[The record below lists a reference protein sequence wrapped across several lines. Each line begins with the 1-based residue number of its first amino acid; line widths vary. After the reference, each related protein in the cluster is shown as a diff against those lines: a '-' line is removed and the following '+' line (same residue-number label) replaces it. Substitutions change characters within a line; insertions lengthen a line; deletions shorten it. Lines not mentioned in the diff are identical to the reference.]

1 MCRLRYA
8 RMSRTTTAIHRN
20 IRILEPESIADRF
33 VVDERIAPPVV
44 QVAGHE
50 LTIFVQSAPL
60 IDAMVA
66 DISAAKQRVWL
77 ESYIF
82 ADDAAGQ
89 QVAEALS
96 ERARA
101 GLDVRVLYD
110 GLGSIG
116 TSGAFFEQMS
126 RSGVKVHAFHTVWQ
140 AVREFAFLRVLN
152 RRDHRKLLIVD
163 DDVAYFG
170 GMNIVD
176 QRGIETVEDAKARH
190 LPVSSGWRDVHVRLA
205 GPQQPKIARAFDR
218 LWRYASHET
227 RIAWPRWPIEQMLRS
242 QHESMFFFDSRP
254 SLRYHRPQSVFVP
267 LIRGARRNIM
277 LSMAYFIPQGRILRE
292 LVRARQRGVTIRVII
307 PGNSDVPAVHCA
319 TRYFYAYLLK
329 RGFRIYE
336 QNDYMLHSKV
346 MVVDQEWSVVG
357 SCNMDPRSLRFN
369 LEFVAVI
376 HSRSTAA
383 LMKRICHYEMQKSR
397 RVTPAD
403 VARRSWWQRLIDRI
417 AWSFRKWL

>member
-1 MCRLRYA
+1 M
-8 RMSRTTTAIHRN
+8 
-20 IRILEPESIADRF
+20 RILEQPSTADRF
-33 VVDERIAPPVV
+33 VNDERAAPQVAY
-44 QVAGHE
+44 VAGHE
-50 LTIFVQSAPL
+50 LTVFVQSTPL
-60 IDAMVA
+60 FDAMVE
-66 DISAAKQRVWL
+66 DIAAAKNRVWL
-77 ESYIF
+77 ESYII

-89 QVAEALS
+89 KVAAALS

-110 GLGSIG
+110 GIGSIR
-116 TSGAFFEQMS
+116 TSGAFFERLGQA
-126 RSGVKVHAFHTVWQ
+126 GVKVHAFHTVWQ
-140 AVREFAFLRVLN
+140 AMREFAFLRVLN

-163 DDVAYFG
+163 DGVAYFG

-176 QRGIETVEDAKARH
+176 QRGIATVADAKARH
-190 LPVSSGWRDVHVRLA
+190 LPASSGWRDVHVRLS
-205 GPQQPKIARAFDR
+205 GPQQAQIAAAFDR
-218 LWRYASHET
+218 LWRRANHET
-227 RIAWPRWPIEQMLRS
+227 PIAWPRWPIRQMLRS
-242 QHESMFFFDSRP
+242 QRESMYFFDSRP
-254 SLRYHRPQSVFVP
+254 SLRYHRAQRVFVP
-267 LIRGARRNIM
+267 LIRGARRNIT

-292 LVRARQRGVTIRVII
+292 LVRARRRGVTVRVII
-307 PGNSDVPAVHCA
+307 PGQSDVPAVQCA

-346 MVVDQEWSVVG
+346 MVIDQEWSVVG

-376 HSRSTAA
+376 HARSTAA
-383 LMKRICHYEMQKSR
+383 VLKRICHYEMQKSR
-397 RVTPAD
+397 RVTTAD